1 MERKKDLGDR
11 SGRSRTRTK
20 WRDDRERI
28 RLMEN
33 DLERWMPMTAVI
45 LTAEQHAQVRSVHL
59 GGVKGST
66 GLGLT
71 ASVHH
76 TLFTDDST

>member
-11 SGRSRTRTK
+11 SERSRTRAK

-45 LTAEQHAQVRSVHL
+45 LTAEQHAQVRSALRGCEGQHWFRL
-59 GGVKGST
+59 DCFSSSY
-66 GLGLT
+66 
-71 ASVHH
+71 SVH
-76 TLFTDDST
+76 F